1 MKIFDIE
8 EANEKPYFK
17 EGGIVIGLEK
27 KGKMKKDYIP

>member
-8 EANEKPYFK
+8 EANEKSYFK

-27 KGKMKKDYIP
+27 VKMKKDYIP

>member
-27 KGKMKKDYIP
+27 KEK